1 MTFVIVA
8 AVAAV
13 VALIVVVDV
22 ATGRRSLADGE
33 TVPLKPTD
41 YTITYHANYRSGLA
55 GVLVGES
62 LARSVD
68 RVLVD
73 VNKAGRRVVFMV
85 RDRRSIWW
93 YLGVLLATLVTLGLW
108 SRAPGYLIVAEL
120 TGAAVEDAADVTE
133 ADGADGA
140 E

>member
-8 AVAAV
+8 AV
-13 VALIVVVDV
+13 V
-22 ATGRRSLADGE
+22 ATARRSLGDGE

-55 GVLVGES
+55 GVVVGES

-85 RDRRSIWW
+85 RDRWSIWW
-93 YLGVLLATLVTLGLW
+93 YLGVLLATLVTLGIW
-108 SRAPGYLIVAEL
+108 SHAPGYLIVAEL
-120 TGAAVEDAADVTE
+120 TGAAVEGAADVTE